1 MLRRTL
7 VSAALA
13 SSLFAADL
21 VLLTL
26 FLNPDAAPGREAV
39 PLARALLLPYAAAGA
54 AVLALLAAAWS
65 LLRGTSDTPRPPLPG
80 LPWLTPLALIAV
92 AAAAAVF
99 WLNLLSYRYSIPAE
113 LVRAVAASAVSLTAS
128 ALVLLAVQI
137 DAWLF
142 PLRGRAAAAAL
153 VVLAAAA
160 AVIVPLAL
168 RPARAAAPAPVP
180 LATESIE
187 PARRIVLIG
196 IDGIGPD
203 QVRDGISRG
212 TLPAFAQALRRGA
225 HGPLATLRPTE
236 GPPIWTTILTGRFPR
251 DHGIKSFTTYRLAG
265 SQEVFELLPKGA
277 LVGALERTGL
287 VTRSPVTAASRKRRA
302 LWEILNAFGIQTGT
316 VRVWGTHPPQNVQGF
331 VLSPYFHLL
340 RHDPA
345 RAGEALHPPDLLRE
359 VAARG
364 VEAEDVERT
373 MLPEFV
379 DLQAQL
385 PADSA
390 TWRRELVERALV
402 PDITYERAGAV
413 LRQAYDPAFFVMC
426 YQGLDVV
433 GHAFTRFARPERFG
447 DVTSVEVRRYGAVV
461 DRYAAY
467 VSERVAEAAA
477 APPARRGPAR
487 GLGPRHGA
495 GAPVAARALRA
506 DRREA
511 RPQRHPRG
519 RPGRFPAGRGRRDQG
534 GRRDEQRLGPRRR
547 AHDPL
552 SHGAARGPRH
562 GRPRPGRDRGGGF
575 RARPPRHLHPQ
586 LREPGGD
593 GAARPGVRPAAAP
606 RRGPVIRSARLGHG
620 R

>member
-1 MLRRTL
+1 M
-7 VSAALA
+7 
-13 SSLFAADL
+13 
-21 VLLTL
+21 
-26 FLNPDAAPGREAV
+26 
-39 PLARALLLPYAAAGA
+39 
-54 AVLALLAAAWS
+54 
-65 LLRGTSDTPRPPLPG
+65 
-80 LPWLTPLALIAV
+80 
-92 AAAAAVF
+92 
-99 WLNLLSYRYSIPAE
+99 
-113 LVRAVAASAVSLTAS
+113 
-128 ALVLLAVQI
+128 
-137 DAWLF
+137 
-142 PLRGRAAAAAL
+142 
-153 VVLAAAA
+153 VLAAAA

-203 QVRDGISRG
+203 QVGDGISRG

-236 GPPIWTTILTGRFPR
+236 GPPIWTTILTGRLPR

-277 LVGALERTGL
+277 LVAALERTGL

-316 VRVWGTHPPQNVQGF
+316 VRVWGTHPPQDVQGF

-359 VAARG
+359 VTARG

-373 MLPEFV
+373 MLPQFV
-379 DLQAQL
+379 DVQAQL
-385 PADSA
+385 PADAA

-413 LRQAYDPAFFVMC
+413 LRQAYDPPFFVMC
-426 YQGLDVV
+426 YQGLDAV

-467 VSERVAEAAA
+467 LSDRVAEAAA
-477 APPARRGPAR
+477 ALRPGEVLLVVSGYGMEPVRLWRRALY
-487 GLGPRHGA
+487 GLTGERPVPSGTHA
-495 GAPVAARALRA
+495 GAPDGFLLAVGDGIKAGAVVSNASVLDVAPTILYLMGLPVAR
-506 DRREA
+506 DME
-511 RPQRHPRG
+511 G
-519 RPGRFPAGRGRRDQG
+519 RVLAEIVEEDFV
-534 GRRDEQRLGPRRR
+534 R
-547 AHDPL
+547 AHPVSFIPSYESL
-552 SHGAARGPRH
+552 A
-562 GRPRPGRDRGGGF
+562 
-575 RARPPRHLHPQ
+575 
-586 LREPGGD
+586 
-593 GAARPGVRPAAAP
+593 VTAAP
-606 RRGPVIRSARLGHG
+606 APGTDLPPLPDEVP
-620 R
+620 

>member
-7 VSAALA
+7 LSAVLA
-13 SSLFAADL
+13 SSLFAADV
-21 VLLTL
+21 VLLAL
-26 FLNPDAAPGREAV
+26 FLNPDASPMREAV
-39 PLARALLLPYAAAGA
+39 ALARALLLPYAVAGT
-54 AVLALLAAAWS
+54 AVLLLLAAAWS
-65 LLRGTSDTPRPPLPG
+65 LVRGSPHTPRPPLPG

-92 AAAAAVF
+92 AAAAALF

-113 LVRAVAASAVSLTAS
+113 MVRAVAASAVALTAS

-187 PARRIVLIG
+187 PARRIVVIG

-212 TLPAFAQALRRGA
+212 TLPAFAQALRRGT

-236 GPPIWTTILTGRFPR
+236 GPPIWTTLLTGRLPR
-251 DHGIKSFTTYRLAG
+251 EHGIKSFTTYRLAG
-265 SQEVFELLPKGA
+265 SPGVFELLPKGA

-287 VTRSPVTAASRKRRA
+287 VTRSPVTAASRQRRA

-316 VRVWGTHPPQNVQGF
+316 VRVWGTHPPQNVKGF

-359 VAARG
+359 VTARG

-373 MLPEFV
+373 MLPLFV
-379 DLQAQL
+379 DIQAQM
-385 PADSA
+385 PADAA

-413 LRQAYDPAFFVMC
+413 LRQAYDPPFFVTC

-433 GHAFTRFARPERFG
+433 GHAFTRFATPERFG
-447 DVTSVEVRRYGAVV
+447 DVTSAEVRRYGAVV

-467 VSERVAEAAA
+467 LSERVGEAAA
-477 APPARRGPAR
+477 ALRPGEVLLVVSGHGMDPVRLWRRALYGLTSDGPAQS
-487 GLGPRHGA
+487 GTH
-495 GAPVAARALRA
+495 
-506 DRREA
+506 
-511 RPQRHPRG
+511 
-519 RPGRFPAGRGRRDQG
+519 
-534 GRRDEQRLGPRRR
+534 
-547 AHDPL
+547 
-552 SHGAARGPRH
+552 
-562 GRPRPGRDRGGGF
+562 
-575 RARPPRHLHPQ
+575 
-586 LREPGGD
+586 
-593 GAARPGVRPAAAP
+593 AAAP
-606 RRGPVIRSARLGHG
+606 DGFLLAVGDGIREGAVVSSASVLDVAPTILYLMGLPVARDMEG
-620 R
+620 RVLAEIVEERFARAHPVTFIPSYESLAVTASRATGSDLPPLPDEVP

>member
-1 MLRRTL
+1 MLRRVL
-7 VSAALA
+7 VSAAVA
-13 SSLFAADL
+13 SALFAADL

-26 FLNPDAAPGREAV
+26 FLNPDAAPGRVAV
-39 PLARALLLPYAAAGA
+39 PLARALLLPYAAAGT
-54 AVLALLAAAWS
+54 AVLLLLAAGWS
-65 LLRGTSDTPRPPLPG
+65 LLRGSPDTPRPPLPG

-113 LVRAVAASAVSLTAS
+113 LVRAVAASSVALTAA

-153 VVLAAAA
+153 VVLSAAT
-160 AVIVPLAL
+160 AVVVPLAL
-168 RPARAAAPAPVP
+168 RPARAAVPAPVP

-187 PARRIVLIG
+187 PVRRVVLIG

-203 QVRDGISRG
+203 QVREGIARG
-212 TLPAFAQALRRGA
+212 TLPALAQALRRGA

-236 GPPIWTTILTGRFPR
+236 GPPIWTTILTGRLPR

-265 SQEVFELLPKGA
+265 SPEVFELLPKGV

-287 VTRSPVTAASRKRRA
+287 VTRSPVTAASRSRRA
-302 LWEILNAFGIQTGT
+302 LWEILNAFGIRTGT
-316 VRVWGTHPPQNVQGF
+316 VRVWGTHPPQTVQGF

-345 RAGEALHPPDLLRE
+345 RAAEALYPTDLLRE

-379 DLQAQL
+379 DFQAQL
-385 PADSA
+385 PADAA

-413 LRQAYDPAFFVMC
+413 LRQAYDPSFFVMC

-461 DRYAAY
+461 DRYATY
-467 VSERVAEAAA
+467 LSERVGEAAA
-477 APPARRGPAR
+477 ALRPGEVLLVVSGHGMEPVRLWRRALS
-487 GLGPRHGA
+487 GLTGERPVPSGTHA
-495 GAPVAARALRA
+495 GAPDGFLLAVGDGIRAGALVSSGSVLDVAPTILYLMGLPVARDMEGRVLAEIVTEDFARAHPVTFIPSYESLA
-506 DRREA
+506 VTA
-511 RPQRHPRG
+511 SRPSGSDLP
-519 RPGRFPAGRGRRDQG
+519 PLP
-534 GRRDEQRLGPRRR
+534 DEVP
-547 AHDPL
+547 
-552 SHGAARGPRH
+552 
-562 GRPRPGRDRGGGF
+562 
-575 RARPPRHLHPQ
+575 
-586 LREPGGD
+586 
-593 GAARPGVRPAAAP
+593 
-606 RRGPVIRSARLGHG
+606 
-620 R
+620 

>member
-1 MLRRTL
+1 MLRRIL
-7 VSAALA
+7 LSAAVA

-26 FLNPDAAPGREAV
+26 FLNPDAAPRAEAV
-39 PLARALLLPYAAAGA
+39 PLARALFMPYAVAGA
-54 AVLALLAAAWS
+54 AVLLLLAAAWS
-65 LLRGTSDTPRPPLPG
+65 LLRGSSHSPRPPLPG
-80 LPWLTPLALIAV
+80 LPWLTPLALVAV

-99 WLNLLSYRYSIPAE
+99 WLNLLSYHYSIPDE
-113 LVRAVAASAVSLTAS
+113 LVRAVAASSVALTAS
-128 ALVLLAVQI
+128 ALVLLAVQV

-160 AVIVPLAL
+160 AVVVPLAL
-168 RPARAAAPAPVP
+168 RPAREPAPAPVP

-196 IDGIGPD
+196 IDGMGPD
-203 QVRDGISRG
+203 QLADGISRG
-212 TLPAFAQALRRGA
+212 TLPAFAHALRRGA

-236 GPPIWTTILTGRFPR
+236 GPPIWTSLLTGRFPR

-265 SQEVFELLPKGA
+265 SPEVFELLPKGA
-277 LVGALERTGL
+277 LVGALERIGL

-316 VRVWGTHPPQNVQGF
+316 VRVWGTHPPQSVQGF

-345 RAGEALHPPDLLRE
+345 RAGEALYPPDLLRE
-359 VAARG
+359 VTARG

-373 MLPEFV
+373 MLPQFV

-385 PADSA
+385 PEDAA
-390 TWRRELVERALV
+390 TWRRELVDRALV
-402 PDITYERAGAV
+402 PDITYERAGTV
-413 LRQAYDPAFFVMC
+413 LRQAYDPPFFVIC

-447 DVTSVEVRRYGAVV
+447 DVTSIEVRRYGAVV

-467 VSERVAEAAA
+467 LGDRVGEAAA
-477 APPARRGPAR
+477 ALRPGEVLLVISGYGMEPVRLWQRALS
-487 GLGPRHGA
+487 GLTGERPVPSGTHA
-495 GAPVAARALRA
+495 GAPDGFLLAVGDGIKAGALVSNGSVLDVTPTILYLMGLPVARDMEGRVLTEIVEEDFARAHPVTFIPSYESLAVTAARA
-506 DRREA
+506 
-511 RPQRHPRG
+511 
-519 RPGRFPAGRGRRDQG
+519 PGSDLPPLP
-534 GRRDEQRLGPRRR
+534 DEVP
-547 AHDPL
+547 
-552 SHGAARGPRH
+552 
-562 GRPRPGRDRGGGF
+562 
-575 RARPPRHLHPQ
+575 
-586 LREPGGD
+586 
-593 GAARPGVRPAAAP
+593 
-606 RRGPVIRSARLGHG
+606 
-620 R
+620 

>member
-1 MLRRTL
+1 MLRR
-7 VSAALA
+7 VIASAALA
-13 SSLFAADL
+13 SSLFAADV

-26 FLNPDAAPGREAV
+26 FLNPDASPAREAV

-54 AVLALLAAAWS
+54 LVLLLVVAAWS
-65 LLRGTSDTPRPPLPG
+65 AITGSSDTPRPPLPG
-80 LPWLTPLALIAV
+80 LPWFTPLALAMV
-92 AAAAAVF
+92 TAAAALF

-113 LVRAVAASAVSLTAS
+113 LMRAVAASSVALTAS

-153 VVLAAAA
+153 VVLAAGSS
-160 AVIVPLAL
+160 VILPLAL
-168 RPARAAAPAPVP
+168 RPARSAPPAPVP

-203 QVRDGISRG
+203 QVRDGVSRG
-212 TLPAFAQALRRGA
+212 ALPAFAQALRRGA

-236 GPPIWTTILTGRFPR
+236 GPPIWTTILTGRLPR

-265 SQEVFELLPKGA
+265 SRAVFELLPKGA
-277 LVGALERTGL
+277 LVAALERTGL

-316 VRVWGTHPPQNVQGF
+316 VRVWGTHPPQDVQGF

-345 RAGEALHPPDLLRE
+345 RSGEALHPPDLLQE

-364 VEAEDVERT
+364 VEPQDVERT
-373 MLPEFV
+373 MLPQFV
-379 DLQAQL
+379 DVQAQM
-385 PADSA
+385 PADA
-390 TWRRELVERALV
+390 AVWRRELVDRALV

-413 LRQAYDPAFFVMC
+413 LRQAYDPPFFVTC

-433 GHAFTRFARPERFG
+433 GHAFTRFATPERFG
-447 DVTSVEVRRYGAVV
+447 DVSNADVRRYGAVV

-467 VSERVAEAAA
+467 LSERVGETASALRPGEILLVVSGHGMEPVRLWRRALLGLTGERPVPSGTHAA
-477 APPARRGPAR
+477 APDGFFLAVGD
-487 GLGPRHGA
+487 GIKA
-495 GAPVAARALRA
+495 GAVASNASVLDIAPTILYLMGLPVARDMEGRVLAEVVEEEFKRT
-506 DRREA
+506 
-511 RPQRHPRG
+511 HPVTFI
-519 RPGRFPAGRGRRDQG
+519 PSYESLAVT
-534 GRRDEQRLGPRRR
+534 
-547 AHDPL
+547 
-552 SHGAARGPRH
+552 
-562 GRPRPGRDRGGGF
+562 
-575 RARPPRHLHPQ
+575 
-586 LREPGGD
+586 
-593 GAARPGVRPAAAP
+593 AARPAGSDLPPLPDEVP
-606 RRGPVIRSARLGHG
+606 
-620 R
+620 